1 MDELKKLRNDLD
13 MCDEILIDAL
23 RMRCQIIQEITNYK
37 QKNGLP
43 IYQAEEEERKKSKM
57 LAKLDDYEYKKSI
70 MAVYDSVL
78 YRSKRIQSHEL
89 FGFNIFLIGFMGVG
103 KSTVSNALQNTF
115 AMDVVEMDEM
125 IAKKNNMSISE
136 IFDLHGEEYF
146 RNEETNLLKEVG
158 NEKNKIVSCGGGVA
172 MREVNVQEMRKS
184 GKVILLTAKP
194 ETILE
199 RVKENHDR
207 PLLENN
213 KTVEY
218 VSELM
223 EKRRP
228 AYEAAADIVIAT
240 DGKSANEICEEI
252 IAQVKSRA
260 QSSLVSA
267 GHSTAVLRA
276 ASYTSPM
283 AAFQDKMAGIAYY
296 QFIEKLDK
304 EFEERKD
311 DLVKELSHL
320 MQEILRPEYLCVSYT
335 GERDSLMDVQKQ
347 VKALKQTLHKE
358 EVSVQHQNMT
368 CVKENEGFTT
378 SGQVQYVAQTGNFRK
393 KGYEY
398 TGALNILK
406 VALSYDYLWTNIRVK
421 GGAYGCMSG
430 FKRSGESFFV
440 SYRDPHLRRTL
451 DVFKGIPEYV
461 RSFKADEREMTKY
474 IIGTISGKDVPR
486 TPKMQ
491 GAISRSAWFCGITEE
506 MAQKERDEILKAS
519 ETDIQELA
527 PLIEAILD
535 NDAVCVVGS
544 EPAIEKEKELF
555 DTVLPLISC

>member
-70 MAVYDSVL
+70 MAVYDSIL

-136 IFDLHGEEYF
+136 IFDLHGEAYF

-252 IAQVKSRA
+252 IAQGKRKGKKDVESYHRTHRFTLFTGKPGRTQCFAGDA
-260 QSSLVSA
+260 QR
-267 GHSTAVLRA
+267 G
-276 ASYTSPM
+276 
-283 AAFQDKMAGIAYY
+283 
-296 QFIEKLDK
+296 
-304 EFEERKD
+304 
-311 DLVKELSHL
+311 
-320 MQEILRPEYLCVSYT
+320 
-335 GERDSLMDVQKQ
+335 VQP
-347 VKALKQTLHKE
+347 V
-358 EVSVQHQNMT
+358 
-368 CVKENEGFTT
+368 
-378 SGQVQYVAQTGNFRK
+378 
-393 KGYEY
+393 
-398 TGALNILK
+398 
-406 VALSYDYLWTNIRVK
+406 
-421 GGAYGCMSG
+421 
-430 FKRSGESFFV
+430 RSGL
-440 SYRDPHLRRTL
+440 Y
-451 DVFKGIPEYV
+451 
-461 RSFKADEREMTKY
+461 
-474 IIGTISGKDVPR
+474 ISGV
-486 TPKMQ
+486 
-491 GAISRSAWFCGITEE
+491 
-506 MAQKERDEILKAS
+506 
-519 ETDIQELA
+519 
-527 PLIEAILD
+527 
-535 NDAVCVVGS
+535 
-544 EPAIEKEKELF
+544 
-555 DTVLPLISC
+555 

>member
-125 IAKKNNMSISE
+125 IAKKNYMSISE
-136 IFDLHGEEYF
+136 IFDLHGEAI
-146 RNEETNLLKEVG
+146 NLLKEVG

-252 IAQVKSRA
+252 IAQ
-260 QSSLVSA
+260 
-267 GHSTAVLRA
+267 
-276 ASYTSPM
+276 
-283 AAFQDKMAGIAYY
+283 
-296 QFIEKLDK
+296 EK
-304 EFEERKD
+304 
-311 DLVKELSHL
+311 
-320 MQEILRPEYLCVSYT
+320 
-335 GERDSLMDVQKQ
+335 
-347 VKALKQTLHKE
+347 
-358 EVSVQHQNMT
+358 
-368 CVKENEGFTT
+368 
-378 SGQVQYVAQTGNFRK
+378 
-393 KGYEY
+393 
-398 TGALNILK
+398 
-406 VALSYDYLWTNIRVK
+406 
-421 GGAYGCMSG
+421 
-430 FKRSGESFFV
+430 
-440 SYRDPHLRRTL
+440 
-451 DVFKGIPEYV
+451 
-461 RSFKADEREMTKY
+461 KY
-474 IIGTISGKDVPR
+474 K
-486 TPKMQ
+486 
-491 GAISRSAWFCGITEE
+491 
-506 MAQKERDEILKAS
+506 
-519 ETDIQELA
+519 
-527 PLIEAILD
+527 
-535 NDAVCVVGS
+535 
-544 EPAIEKEKELF
+544 
-555 DTVLPLISC
+555 